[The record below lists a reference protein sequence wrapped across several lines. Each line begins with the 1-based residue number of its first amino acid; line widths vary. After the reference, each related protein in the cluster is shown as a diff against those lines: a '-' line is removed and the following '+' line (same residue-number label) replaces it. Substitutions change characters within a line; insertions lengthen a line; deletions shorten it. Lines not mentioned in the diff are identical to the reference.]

1 MKFKAML
8 IPGVVCSQFVAT
20 RSLFSKESLA
30 GKEQGPVS
38 LIDLSDDAIH
48 AIAENFAKKY

>member
-38 LIDLSDDAIH
+38 FIDLSDDAIH